1 MSLVTHY
8 ADPGPLF
15 PSRQR
20 PDLRGQS
27 AVSAVFLGGMV
38 AAGLGLAAFAVGV
51 LMLWII
57 SPYPDSGPTGA
68 LRVAADLWLLAHGA
82 ELVRTDTLTGAP
94 APVGL
99 TPLLLSLVPCTLLY
113 RTARHA
119 LEPVDDG
126 PPEDEGGGFACVED
140 LIRADEAAAEEA
152 AGTGETTG
160 TAEAERAEGAGRAP
174 APRLPARTAL
184 GVYLG
189 GYLLVGTAAALYA
202 APSPVHVSPLSALL
216 HLPLFAALFASA
228 GIWAASGWPAW
239 SPAGRARRV
248 VDAVPGWV
256 RRWFTRRRVI
266 AILWTAAVGTAALLA
281 EGMLVV
287 AVSLAVH
294 AGGVREAFA
303 QLAAGWA
310 GRVSVGLLGFVLL
323 PNAVVWAVAYVLGAG
338 FGAGTGS
345 VVAPLAVQSH
355 HPVLPHFPL
364 LAALPGPGAAGPPA
378 VVATVVLSVAAGAA
392 VAHAAVP
399 GRPVVAG
406 RREVTVT
413 AALGAVL
420 CSVLITLLAY
430 ASAGSLGT
438 SVLARFGPSCLHTG
452 EAALMWTASVGVPGA
467 LVLRWLR
474 RRAERRAGA
483 PAAEAVAE
491 APAAGGPAVPAPSRT
506 RARAR
511 ARRRPAWPVRAFRA
525 TAAWFGFATGGGAAD
540 PAVTYASETLPLKPT
555 VEEAA
560 AAASAAPAPE
570 TPAEA
575 DEETDADV
583 PPPARRRR
591 AKPQQKRVFR
601 GRRRK
606 ATTHGAV
613 PIPGS
618 VFSASYHGPPA
629 EAWHET
635 GSRRVRWAALKESGG
650 GLMPDF
656 EPQDGDAP

>member
-20 PDLRGQS
+20 PALRGQT
-27 AVSAVFLGGMV
+27 AVSTVFLGGVV
-38 AAGLGLAAFAVGV
+38 AAGLGLGVFAVGV

-82 ELVRTDTLTGAP
+82 ELVRTETLSGAP
-94 APVGL
+94 APIGL

-119 LEPVDDG
+119 LEPVDDE
-126 PPEDEGGGFACVED
+126 PPEEEGGGFACVED
-140 LIRADEAAAEEA
+140 LMRADEAV
-152 AGTGETTG
+152 ETTPP
-160 TAEAERAEGAGRAP
+160 TPAPDP
-174 APRLPARTAL
+174 APRLPVRTAL

-202 APSPVHVSPLSALL
+202 APSPVHVSPLSALF
-216 HLPLFAALFASA
+216 HLPLFAALFAAA
-228 GIWAASGWPAW
+228 GMWAAAGWPAW
-239 SPAGRARRV
+239 SPAGGRARRV
-248 VDAVPGWV
+248 VDAVPVWV

-310 GRVSVGLLGFVLL
+310 GRVSVGLLSFVLL

-345 VVAPLAVQSH
+345 VVAPLAVHSH
-355 HPVLPHFPL
+355 HPALPHFPL
-364 LAALPGPGAAGPPA
+364 LAALPGPGAAGPAA
-378 VVATVVLSVAAGAA
+378 VVATMVLSVAAGAA

-452 EAALMWTASVGVPGA
+452 EAALMWTASAGVPGA

-474 RRAERRAGA
+474 RRADR
-483 PAAEAVAE
+483 
-491 APAAGGPAVPAPSRT
+491 APAAGGEPVTVSAPEPEPSSPSRGRS

-511 ARRRPAWPVRAFRA
+511 ARRRPAWPVRACRA
-525 TAAWFGFATGGGAAD
+525 VAAWFGFAVGGGAPE

-555 VEEAA
+555 VGEAV
-560 AAASAAPAPE
+560 AAASAAPAAE
-570 TPAEA
+570 GPAEPVPMPVPGA
-575 DEETDADV
+575 EEGAEAEVEAEADV
-583 PPPARRRR
+583 PPSGRRRR
-591 AKPQQKRVFR
+591 AKPQSKRVFR

-629 EAWHET
+629 DAWHET
-635 GSRRVRWAALKESGG
+635 GSRQVRWAALKESGG

-656 EPQDGDAP
+656 EPPEGD

>member
-1 MSLVTHY
+1 MTHY

-20 PDLRGQS
+20 PALHGQS
-27 AVSAVFLGGMV
+27 AVSTVFLGGVV
-38 AAGLGLAAFAVGV
+38 AAGLGLGAFAVGV

-82 ELVRTDTLTGAP
+82 ELVRTETLSGAP

-119 LEPVDDG
+119 LEPVADE
-126 PPEDEGGGFACVED
+126 PPEEEEDGRFVCVED
-140 LIRADEAAAEEA
+140 LMHADEAVGTEEA
-152 AGTGETTG
+152 
-160 TAEAERAEGAGRAP
+160 EAPPAAPGSAP
-174 APRLPARTAL
+174 AIRLPVRTAL

-216 HLPLFAALFASA
+216 HLPLFAALFAAA
-228 GIWAASGWPAW
+228 GMWAAAGWPAW

-256 RRWFTRRRVI
+256 RHWFTRRRVI

-303 QLAAGWA
+303 QIAAGWA
-310 GRVSVGLLGFVLL
+310 GRVSVGLLSFVLL

-338 FGAGTGS
+338 FGAGAGS

-355 HPVLPHFPL
+355 HPALPHFPL
-364 LAALPGPGAAGPPA
+364 LAALPGPGAAGAPA

-420 CSVLITLLAY
+420 CSVVVTLLAY

-438 SVLARFGPSCLHTG
+438 SVLTRFGPSCLHTG

-474 RRAERRAGA
+474 RRAER
-483 PAAEAVAE
+483 
-491 APAAGGPAVPAPSRT
+491 APAAGGEPVEVPAPP
-506 RARAR
+506 RARSRAR
-511 ARRRPAWPVRAFRA
+511 ARRRSAWPVRAYRA
-525 TAAWFGFATGGGAAD
+525 AAAWFGFAVGGAAPE

-555 VEEAA
+555 VEEAV

-570 TPAEA
+570 AAAEPEPEEVTETEA
-575 DEETDADV
+575 DV
-583 PPPARRRR
+583 SPPARRRR
-591 AKPQQKRVFR
+591 AKPQPKRVFR

-656 EPQDGDAP
+656 EPPEGD

>member
-20 PDLRGQS
+20 PALRGQS
-27 AVSAVFLGGMV
+27 AVSTVFLGGVV
-38 AAGLGLAAFAVGV
+38 AAGLGLGAFAVGV

-82 ELVRTDTLTGAP
+82 ELVRTETLSGAP

-119 LEPVDDG
+119 LEPVSDE
-126 PPEDEGGGFACVED
+126 PPEEEEDGRFVCVED
-140 LIRADEAAAEEA
+140 LMHADEAAGTEEA
-152 AGTGETTG
+152 
-160 TAEAERAEGAGRAP
+160 EAPSSPAPDPAP
-174 APRLPARTAL
+174 ATRLPVRTAL

-189 GYLLVGTAAALYA
+189 GYLFVGTAAALYA

-216 HLPLFAALFASA
+216 HLPLFAALFAAA
-228 GIWAASGWPAW
+228 GMWAAAGWPAW

-303 QLAAGWA
+303 QIAAGWA
-310 GRVSVGLLGFVLL
+310 GRVSVGLLSFVLL

-355 HPVLPHFPL
+355 HPALPHFPL
-364 LAALPGPGAAGPPA
+364 LAALPGPGAAGAPA

-420 CSVLITLLAY
+420 CSVVVTLLAY

-438 SVLARFGPSCLHTG
+438 SVLTRFGPSCLHTG

-474 RRAERRAGA
+474 RRAERGAGA
-483 PAAEAVAE
+483 PAAEAVD
-491 APAAGGPAVPAPSRT
+491 GAVPAPPRT

-511 ARRRPAWPVRAFRA
+511 AKRRPVWPVRVYRA
-525 TAAWFGFATGGGAAD
+525 TAAWFGFAVGGGAD
-540 PAVTYASETLPLKPT
+540 GPAVTYAYASETLPLKPT

-560 AAASAAPAPE
+560 AAASAAP
-570 TPAEA
+570 EA
-575 DEETDADV
+575 DAEEEEGTEADV
-583 PPPARRRR
+583 SPPARRRR
-591 AKPQQKRVFR
+591 AKPQPKRVFR

-656 EPQDGDAP
+656 EPQDGDAAP